1 MELYAKGQLS
11 YLILNCLLER
21 DFYGLDIITEIRDR
35 SDGNINLK
43 KPSVYSNLTRMEKQG
58 YVSSYLKSSDLG
70 PNRKYYSV
78 TEKGR
83 NFYSEL
89 KEYFDRN
96 RIDVFRDFS
105 DDDAQET
112 PQNNATFISFAQPAP
127 QQPIFEEETNKTEE
141 LDEEE
146 TEENNEEISQEET
159 FKQEESDYFDFSFG
173 EIEDKQSP
181 SQEEENEIEMAQP
194 SQEERQTSFDNFIHY
209 DFHEESEETVKE
221 PTFEQEDTN
230 QITEEFE
237 SEEIQEPLMEE
248 NTTEETTEKQIQKEE
263 TFTST
268 QSQEIEEDD
277 DEIIASFPTYEEE
290 KQLEKEEMTEPEIA
304 PIQNISPANEVK
316 EEIREEP
323 KTPERVDD
331 AVFLSNENAADYN
344 QKLYDI
350 SKDISRNKRKKSF
363 ADDQISI
370 SVDSPLSAS
379 NERTQNNIESLK
391 SSFETNKNTYEPKE
405 PQLNHYNFYN
415 QVKSQ
420 EIKRQEQ
427 KVEVKTE
434 PLQDDAKYITGR
446 IEGEIERARKIEPP
460 RLKLME
466 SAVRENRLPA
476 PKRDTN
482 IDPSHK
488 EILSRLYSK
497 TKDSTA
503 ETVRSDALYDYTDL
517 KDFYKGQN
525 ISFNEYKKPEKH
537 YHNTNKL
544 YFILSLLSFLAVGI
558 ASALLYVILFTTNQL
573 FNQLD
578 FLFIVLPVLVIF
590 DVVAKFINYKKF
602 SGWLPEKMLSQ
613 WKIWLITFSL
623 LTSTVLINLAFGL
636 GFKEFYNYSTTLL
649 LPAIMIILL
658 VPVRYYFKRFMLVK
672 FWK

>member
-21 DFYGLDIITEIRDR
+21 DFYGLDIITEIRER

-83 NFYSEL
+83 NFFNEL

-105 DDDAQET
+105 DEDVQEQ
-112 PQNNATFISFAQPAP
+112 PQDTSSFNTFVQPETQPAA
-127 QQPIFEEETNKTEE
+127 FEEETNQAEE
-141 LDEEE
+141 LNEEE
-146 TEENNEEISQEET
+146 SSKEVEQEQET
-159 FKQEESDYFDFSFG
+159 VEQEESDYFDFSFDEEKEEQTPVQK
-173 EIEDKQSP
+173 EIEKED
-181 SQEEENEIEMAQP
+181 SQDV
-194 SQEERQTSFDNFIHY
+194 QEERQQAFDTFIHY
-209 DFHEESEETVKE
+209 DSNETEENNEEFKETIEEPVFKQEETEEAKE
-221 PTFEQEDTN
+221 DIVQEETIEETENEKNTFALNQIQED
-230 QITEEFE
+230 
-237 SEEIQEPLMEE
+237 
-248 NTTEETTEKQIQKEE
+248 
-263 TFTST
+263 
-268 QSQEIEEDD
+268 EDD
-277 DEIIASFPTYEEE
+277 DEVIASFPSYEEE
-290 KQLEKEEMTEPEIA
+290 KQLESEEKTEELKQEES
-304 PIQNISPANEVK
+304 PIEEEK
-316 EEIREEP
+316 EEI

-331 AVFLSNENAADYN
+331 AVFLSNENASDYN

-350 SKDISRNKRKKSF
+350 SKDINRNKRKKSF

-379 NERTQNNIESLK
+379 NERTQNNIENLR
-391 SSFETNKNTYEPKE
+391 SSFETNRTIYEPKETKE

-415 QVKSQ
+415 QVKAQ
-420 EIKRQEQ
+420 EVRKQEQ
-427 KVEVKTE
+427 KVEIKAE
-434 PLQDDAKYITGR
+434 PQQDDAKYITGR
-446 IEGEIERARKIEPP
+446 IEGVERARKIEPP

-525 ISFNEYKKPEKH
+525 ITFNEYKKPEKH

-544 YFILSLLSFLAVGI
+544 YFILSLLSFFAVGI

-578 FLFIVLPVLVIF
+578 FLFIVLPALVIF
-590 DVVAKFINYKKF
+590 DVIAKFINYKKF

-613 WKIWLITFSL
+613 WKIWLITFGL
-623 LTSTVLINLAFGL
+623 LTSVVLINLAFGL

-649 LPAIMIILL
+649 LPVLMIILL

>member
-21 DFYGLDIITEIRDR
+21 DFYGLDIITEIRER

-83 NFYSEL
+83 NFFNEL

-105 DDDAQET
+105 DEDVQEQ
-112 PQNNATFISFAQPAP
+112 PQNTSSFNTFVQPETQPAA
-127 QQPIFEEETNKTEE
+127 FEEETNQAEE
-141 LDEEE
+141 LNEEE
-146 TEENNEEISQEET
+146 SSKEVEQEQET
-159 FKQEESDYFDFSFG
+159 VEQEESDYFDFSF
-173 EIEDKQSP
+173 D
-181 SQEEENEIEMAQP
+181 EENEEQSPAQEEIEKGDFQDI
-194 SQEERQTSFDNFIHY
+194 QEERQQTFDTFIHY
-209 DFHEESEETVKE
+209 DSNETEES
-221 PTFEQEDTN
+221 N
-230 QITEEFE
+230 EEFE
-237 SEEIQEPLMEE
+237 ETIEEPVFKQEEAEEEKEDVAQEEETIEETENEKNTFALNQIQED
-248 NTTEETTEKQIQKEE
+248 
-263 TFTST
+263 
-268 QSQEIEEDD
+268 EDD
-277 DEIIASFPTYEEE
+277 DEVIASFPSYEEE
-290 KQLEKEEMTEPEIA
+290 KQLESEEKTEELKQEES
-304 PIQNISPANEVK
+304 PIEEEK
-316 EEIREEP
+316 EEI

-331 AVFLSNENAADYN
+331 AVFLSNENASDYN

-350 SKDISRNKRKKSF
+350 SKDINRNKRKKSF

-379 NERTQNNIESLK
+379 NERTQNNIENLR
-391 SSFETNKNTYEPKE
+391 SSFETNKNTYEPKETKE

-415 QVKSQ
+415 QVKAQ
-420 EIKRQEQ
+420 EERKQEQ
-427 KVEVKTE
+427 KVEIKAE
-434 PLQDDAKYITGR
+434 PQQDDAKYITGR
-446 IEGEIERARKIEPP
+446 IEGVERARKIEPP

-525 ISFNEYKKPEKH
+525 ITFNEYKKPEKH

-544 YFILSLLSFLAVGI
+544 YFILSLLSFFAVAI

-578 FLFIVLPVLVIF
+578 FLFIVLPALVIF
-590 DVVAKFINYKKF
+590 DVIAKFINYKKF

-613 WKIWLITFSL
+613 WKIWLITFGL
-623 LTSTVLINLAFGL
+623 LTSVVLINLAFGL

-649 LPAIMIILL
+649 LPVLMIILL